1 MTQSRAETI
10 PDGRKALTQARILE
24 AAAGLFTTRGYERTS
39 ISAIAAQAGVSR
51 AAIFW
56 HFGNKAGLFE
66 ETCRRL
72 LGPFFEEIRSSLQ
85 HLEPRKRLFELFA
98 VYESF
103 VSTYRAP
110 IESFVRWALESPQA
124 WATLQGPLFAMHDEF
139 MADIRQTLE
148 DLLPDRRAAEPLA
161 AALAATL
168 DGNLLLD
175 VLESGDAN
183 REIRRKGLRRMAEL
197 ALLETGPPPR
207 AR

>member
-1 MTQSRAETI
+1 MTPSRGQK
-10 PDGRKALTQARILE
+10 PLDGRKAQTQSRILE

-85 HLEPRKRLFELFA
+85 HLAPRKRLFELFA

-103 VSTYRAP
+103 VSTYRGP

-124 WATLQGPLFAMHDEF
+124 WATLQAPLFAMHDEF
-139 MADIRQTLE
+139 MADLRGTLE
-148 DLLPDRRAAEPLA
+148 ELIPDRRAAEPLA

-175 VLESGDAN
+175 VLESGDGN
-183 REIRRKGLRRMAEL
+183 REIRRQGLRRMAEL
-197 ALLETGPPPR
+197 ALLETGSPPN

>member
-1 MTQSRAETI
+1 MTPSRETTT
-10 PDGRKALTQARILE
+10 PDDRKAQTQARILE

-39 ISAIAAQAGVSR
+39 ISAIATQAGVSR

-72 LGPFFEEIRSSLQ
+72 LGPFFEEVRSSLQ
-85 HLEPRKRLFELFA
+85 HLAPRKRLFELFA

-103 VSTYRAP
+103 VSAYRGP

-124 WATLQGPLFAMHDEF
+124 WATLQGPLFEMHDEF

-148 DLLPDRRAAEPLA
+148 ELLPDRRAAEPLA

-175 VLESGDAN
+175 VLEASDAN
-183 REIRRKGLRRMAEL
+183 REIRRIGLRRMAEL
-197 ALLETGPPPR
+197 ALLESGPPTQ

>member
-1 MTQSRAETI
+1 MTRSPGQKTL
-10 PDGRKALTQARILE
+10 DGRKAQTQSRILE

-85 HLEPRKRLFELFA
+85 HLAPRKRLFELFD

-103 VSTYRAP
+103 VSTYRGP

-139 MADIRQTLE
+139 MADLRGTLE
-148 DLLPDRRAAEPLA
+148 ELIPDRRAAEPLA

-175 VLESGDAN
+175 VLESGDGN
-183 REIRRKGLRRMAEL
+183 REIRRQGLRRMAEL
-197 ALLETGPPPR
+197 ALLETGSPPN

>member
-1 MTQSRAETI
+1 VTPSRDETT
-10 PDGRKALTQARILE
+10 PDGRKAQTQARILE

-39 ISAIAAQAGVSR
+39 ISLIAAQAGVSR

-56 HFGNKAGLFE
+56 HFGSKAGLFE

-72 LGPFFEEIRSSLQ
+72 LRPFFEEVRSSLS
-85 HLEPRKRLFELFA
+85 HLEPRKRLFELFS

-103 VSTYRAP
+103 VATYRGP

-139 MADIRQTLE
+139 MADMRQTLE
-148 DLLPDRRAAEPLA
+148 ELLPDRRAAEPLA

-175 VLESGDAN
+175 VLESGDGN
-183 REIRRKGLRRMAEL
+183 REIRRQGLRRIAEL
-197 ALLETGPPPR
+197 ALAEADPPASPR
-207 AR
+207 

>member
-1 MTQSRAETI
+1 VTRSPGQKTL
-10 PDGRKALTQARILE
+10 DGRKAQTQSRILE

-85 HLEPRKRLFELFA
+85 HLAPRKRLFELFD

-103 VSTYRAP
+103 VSTYRGP

-139 MADIRQTLE
+139 MADLRETLE
-148 DLLPDRRAAEPLA
+148 ELIPDRRAAEPLA

-175 VLESGDAN
+175 VLESGDGN
-183 REIRRKGLRRMAEL
+183 REIRRQGLRRMAEL
-197 ALLETGPPPR
+197 ALLETGSPPN

>member
-1 MTQSRAETI
+1 MGTVTPSGSTTT
-10 PDGRKALTQARILE
+10 PDDRKAQTQARILE

-85 HLEPRKRLFELFA
+85 HLAPRKRLFELFA

-103 VSTYRAP
+103 VSTYRGP

-124 WATLQGPLFAMHDEF
+124 WASLQGPLFAMHDEF

-148 DLLPDRRAAEPLA
+148 ELLPDRRAAAPLA
-161 AALAATL
+161 AAFAATL

-175 VLESGDAN
+175 VLESGDGN
-183 REIRRKGLRRMAEL
+183 RELRRQGLRRLAEL
-197 ALLETGPPPR
+197 ALAESG
-207 AR
+207 AA